1 MSDEKTEITAEAFE
15 QLAKAAGLTLDDAE
29 MERMREGYI
38 GLQTLL
44 ARLPDDPEMADE
56 PAAVFL
62 GPSSRVIR

>member
-15 QLAKAAGLTLDDAE
+15 QLAEAAGLTLDEAE
-29 MERMREGYI
+29 KVRMHEGYI

-44 ARLPDDPEMADE
+44 ARLPDDPDMADE

-62 GPSSRVIR
+62 GPSSRVVR

>member
-1 MSDEKTEITAEAFE
+1 MSDDTTDISAEDFA
-15 QLAKAAGLTLDDAE
+15 QLAEAAGLTLDDAE

-44 ARLPDDPEMADE
+44 ARLPEDPDMADE

-62 GPSSRVIR
+62 GPTSRVVR

>member
-1 MSDEKTEITAEAFE
+1 MTDEKTEITAEAFE
-15 QLAKAAGLTLDDAE
+15 QLAEAAGLKLDAAE

-44 ARLPDDPEMADE
+44 ARLPDDPDMVDE

-62 GPSSRVIR
+62 GTSLRVVR

>member
-1 MSDEKTEITAEAFE
+1 MSDEKTEITADAFE